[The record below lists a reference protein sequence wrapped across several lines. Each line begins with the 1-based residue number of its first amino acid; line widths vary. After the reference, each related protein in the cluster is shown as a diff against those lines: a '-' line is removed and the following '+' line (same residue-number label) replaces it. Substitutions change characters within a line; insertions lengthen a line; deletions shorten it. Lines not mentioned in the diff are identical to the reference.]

1 MEEWVRVCIGKERER
16 ESVCNRAIQMRE
28 RARER
33 ERAPYR
39 FCESCRERGREGS
52 SEAL

>member
-1 MEEWVRVCIGKERER
+1 MCVLEKRER
-16 ESVCNRAIQMRE
+16 DSVCNRAIQMRE